1 MSQEQLDTTADK
13 AERTSDAKKLRI
25 LVVDDS
31 ATIRRS
37 AETMLTKE
45 GCEVITAENGFGAI
59 LAVEEQK
66 PDVVITDIMM
76 PRLTGLEFLKAIK
89 NNPATAEVP
98 VFLISA
104 MDQADMVQQGLDLG
118 AADYITKP
126 FKINEIIGK
135 LRHLRP

>member
-1 MSQEQLDTTADK
+1 MSSIKVLIIDDEKFIINL
-13 AERTSDAKKLRI
+13 LRNG
-25 LVVDDS
+25 
-31 ATIRRS
+31 
-37 AETMLTKE
+37 LTE
-45 GCEVITAENGFGAI
+45 NGFEVITADNGFDGI

-76 PRLTGLEFLKAIK
+76 PRLTGLDFLKALK
-89 NNPATAEVP
+89 NNDATKDVP

-118 AADYITKP
+118 AIDYITKP

-135 LRHLRP
+135 LRHHLL

>member
-1 MSQEQLDTTADK
+1 MSETKVL
-13 AERTSDAKKLRI
+13 I
-25 LVVDDS
+25 VDDES
-31 ATIRRS
+31 FIINLLKNG
-37 AETMLTKE
+37 LTE
-45 GCEVITAENGFGAI
+45 NGFDVITADNGFDAI
-59 LAVEEQK
+59 LAVEEHK

-89 NNPATAEVP
+89 NNPATADVP

-104 MDQADMVQQGLDLG
+104 MDQADMVQEGLDLG

-135 LRHLRP
+135 LRHLCP

>member
-1 MSQEQLDTTADK
+1 MSNTKVL
-13 AERTSDAKKLRI
+13 I
-25 LVVDDS
+25 VDDES
-31 ATIRRS
+31 FIINLLKNG
-37 AETMLTKE
+37 LTE
-45 GCEVITAENGFGAI
+45 NGFDVITAENGFEAI

-89 NNPATAEVP
+89 NNPATAGVP

>member
-1 MSQEQLDTTADK
+1 MADTK
-13 AERTSDAKKLRI
+13 VLI
-25 LVVDDS
+25 VDDES
-31 ATIRRS
+31 FIINLLKNG
-37 AETMLTKE
+37 LTE
-45 GCEVITAENGFGAI
+45 NGFEVITADNGFDAI

-76 PRLTGLEFLKAIK
+76 PRLTGLEFLKALK
-89 NNPATAEVP
+89 NNPATADVP

-104 MDQADMVQQGLDLG
+104 MDQADMVQEGLALG

-135 LRHLRP
+135 LRHQFP